1 VQYAGCAFTVPA
13 PVVTKG
19 HAMIPDDPAAV
30 NAALDRARAF
40 AEAGKTDAA
49 RDVYLQ
55 VLARAPDHL
64 RALTDFG
71 ALLMRTGF
79 RSAARTVLERALSIE
94 PRSALAHANL
104 AHVLFADTDYEA
116 ARAHYEAAL
125 AIDPDRAEV
134 HQGLSYTLTRLGREA
149 DALPHR
155 VRGFA
160 GRALT
165 TAAFRGAFAPVD
177 VLLLVCAAGG
187 TLYTDSLL
195 DDPRFRVTTLV
206 ADLYDVAEPLPHADI
221 VFNAISDA
229 DRARAALLAMDQ
241 LLTTVGVP
249 VINHPRRVLATGRA
263 DNAAQL
269 GALDGV
275 VAPRV
280 AVLALA
286 DLHARGAAAVA
297 AAGFTFPLL
306 VRAPGFHT
314 GQHFEYVA
322 QPGDLADAIA
332 GFPAGDVLLIDYV
345 DLRDAAGN
353 VRKYRM
359 MAIDGALYPLHLAVS
374 AHWKVHYFSAD
385 MAENA
390 ANRALDAA
398 FLRDPEATIG
408 TPACA
413 ALERIRAATGLDYLG
428 IDFGI
433 DAAGRVVVFE
443 ANATMIVLPPP
454 PEANWDYR
462 RPCVERIIRAVQAM
476 LLARQ

>member
-1 VQYAGCAFTVPA
+1 
-13 PVVTKG
+13 
-19 HAMIPDDPAAV
+19 MIPDDPAAV
-30 NAALDRARAF
+30 DAALDRARTF
-40 AEAGKTDAA
+40 AEAGKSDVA

-79 RSAARTVLERALSIE
+79 RSAARTVLERALGID

-104 AHVLFADTDYEA
+104 AHAHFADTDYEA
-116 ARAHYEAAL
+116 ARVHYEAAL

-134 HQGLSYTLTRLGREA
+134 HQGLSYTLMRLGRETE
-149 DALPHR
+149 ALPHR

-160 GRALT
+160 GRAVT
-165 TAAFRGAFAPVD
+165 TAPFRGAFAPVD

-187 TLYTDSLL
+187 TLYTDTFL

-206 ADLYDVAEPLPHADI
+206 ADLYTAADPLPPAGV

-229 DRARAALLAMDQ
+229 DRARAALVAMER
-241 LLTTVGVP
+241 LVSGIAAP
-249 VINHPRRVLATGRA
+249 VINHPARVLTTGRA
-263 DNAAQL
+263 QNAAQL
-269 GALDGV
+269 GGLEGV
-275 VAPRV
+275 VAPRI
-280 AVLALA
+280 AVLPLA
-286 DLHARGAAAVA
+286 DLRARGAAAVG
-297 AAGFTFPLL
+297 AAGLTFPVL

-314 GQHFEYVA
+314 GQHFERVVR
-322 QPGDLADAIA
+322 PDELAGALA
-332 GFPAGDVLLIDYV
+332 GFPAGDVLLIEYL

-385 MAENA
+385 MAASE

-413 ALERIRAATGLDYLG
+413 ALERIRAAIGLEYLG

-433 DAAGRVVVFE
+433 DVAGRVVVFE

-454 PEANWDYR
+454 PDTIWDYR
-462 RPCVERIIRAVQAM
+462 RSPVEHITGAVRAM